1 MPTTAA
7 HPAEIPTGGSRAWIN
22 WALGSAFVVVVF
34 VIQSAYAITNPSVA
48 SDLALTLTQV
58 GFVGS
63 VYTWVFAI
71 AQFASGPMLDRMGV
85 RRTIPFAAVVVTL
98 GALLFSRAD
107 SYLALVMAQM
117 LIAAGASFGFV
128 GAGFIGRSWFD
139 PARYGLM
146 FSLVQLV
153 ASSGAVIGQRSIS
166 ALLSA
171 GAADWRGIV
180 TGLAV
185 IGAVVSLLM
194 FLVLRDRPGART
206 ERAAAQRE
214 GLIESILHSVNA
226 VASIRAS
233 WVNAIVAGVMFGTMF
248 AVGVVWG
255 PRLAMARG
263 ISAQDANA
271 VSALCWLGLATGS
284 PVISWLSQRSG
295 RLVRPMLITVV
306 LQALCA
312 VAILGVSGGTWVAAA
327 LFYAFGFASAGS
339 MLCFTY
345 GAAIVPERLVGTS
358 AAVVNAV
365 QFMLS
370 GVFMAIP
377 GNILTGAGFS
387 SGGAG
392 PVATIADYR
401 VAMSVFPIALICA
414 SLLVLVLREPGSRES
429 IAEQEKDRTAL

>member
-1 MPTTAA
+1 MSPSAA
-7 HPAEIPTGGSRAWIN
+7 HTPDVPTGGPRAWIN

-34 VIQSAYAITNPSVA
+34 VIQSAYAITNPAVA

-63 VYTWVFAI
+63 VYTWVFAM
-71 AQFASGPMLDRMGV
+71 AQFASGSMLDRMGV
-85 RRTIPFAAVVVTL
+85 RRTIPFAAAVVTL
-98 GALLFSRAD
+98 GAVLFARAD
-107 SYLALVMAQM
+107 SYVALVVAQM
-117 LIAAGASFGFV
+117 LMAAGASFGFV
-128 GAGFIGRSWFD
+128 GAGFIGRSWFA
-139 PARYGLM
+139 PAKYGLM
-146 FSLVQLV
+146 FSLVQFV

-166 ALLSA
+166 ALLAS
-171 GAADWRGIV
+171 GAADWRAIV

-185 IGAVVSLLM
+185 IGAVVTALM
-194 FLVLRDRPGART
+194 FVLLRDRPGARPQADP
-206 ERAAAQRE
+206 RDE

-233 WVNAIVAGVMFGTMF
+233 WVNALVAGVMFGTMF

-271 VSALCWLGLATGS
+271 VSALCWLGLATGA

-295 RLVRPMLITVV
+295 RLVRPMLVSVV
-306 LQALCA
+306 LQAVCGI
-312 VAILGVSGGTWVAAA
+312 AILTVAGGAGLAAA

-365 QFMLS
+365 QFILS
-370 GVFMAIP
+370 GIFMAIP

-387 SGGAG
+387 TAGAG
-392 PVATIADYR
+392 PVATIGDYR
-401 VAMSVFPIALICA
+401 VAMSVFPIALIGA
-414 SLLVLVLREPGSRES
+414 SFLVLLLREPGSTES
-429 IAEQEKDRTAL
+429 IAERERDRRAL